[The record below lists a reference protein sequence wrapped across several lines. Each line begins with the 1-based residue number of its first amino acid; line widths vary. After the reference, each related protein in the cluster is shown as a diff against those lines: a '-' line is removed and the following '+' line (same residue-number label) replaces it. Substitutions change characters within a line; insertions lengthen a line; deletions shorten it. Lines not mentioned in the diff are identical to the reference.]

1 MPDDRPGTD
10 LYESDYYAWT
20 QAQAAALRA
29 GGQGS
34 NAIEYARV
42 AEEIESLGSSEKN
55 SVRSALRNVIV
66 HLLELEASAAVE
78 PRLHWRV
85 EVLNFRADTDGL
97 LTRSIRN
104 EMEQELE
111 ALHLRAHALAQARL
125 TAHEPA
131 RRINRNS
138 RWTLPQLLGEA
149 DDPLAAMFP
158 DLSKDD

>member
-1 MPDDRPGTD
+1 M
-10 LYESDYYAWT
+10 
-20 QAQAAALRA
+20 
-29 GGQGS
+29 
-34 NAIEYARV
+34 
-42 AEEIESLGSSEKN
+42 GSSEKN
-55 SVRSALRNVIV
+55 SFRSALRNIIV

-78 PRLHWRV
+78 PRLHRRV

-111 ALHLRAHALAQARL
+111 ALHLRAQALAQARL

-131 RRINRNS
+131 RRIDRS
-138 RWTLPQLLGEA
+138 LRWTLPQILGEA

-158 DLSKDD
+158 DLSEDD